1 MNCCILQTKWF
12 AGPIYTRKIKSWN
25 NVTLQP
31 RSCLYNCTQVLFQ
44 QLSNF
49 ASKKSDALFSS
60 DLSQSC
66 FLLQTS
72 EHCWDFVHLQVP
84 SISGNTLG
92 LQSFFSKSRVQG
104 FLHHQTPG
112 GRWMAACFFHTA
124 KPLLQALHA
133 MAIQWGACHRTQA
146 YVPRWHPKVPP
157 GVSERAGG
165 YPRVILCPA
174 ESHGKNWLIFVITVL
189 HGDTFIFFTK
199 KKKKKSIP
207 LHSIQSIQSP
217 VFTALSIKLPGLT
230 AGWGA
235 QPLQSLVSGHCLPC
249 TMQSFLP
256 NVQNPSAH
264 MPPLACTGSSAI
276 NTPWPGK
283 AAHYSNYVH
292 FPPLH
297 SPRPLHCPRTKH
309 SEGWCTVES
318 KPFSRRQKEK
328 CKGATKTLTFWFNP
342 ILNLLQVISSN
353 CYHTFVKKFPHF
365 LSALSWR
372 APSSSTQKLVCSHA
386 KGWRVILTKRLS
398 KPNENY
404 LRGINFKIFWD

>member
-199 KKKKKSIP
+199 KKKNQYHCTRYRVFRVQFSRP
-207 LHSIQSIQSP
+207 SLLSSQVWLLDEELSP
-217 VFTALSIKLPGLT
+217 CRALSQGTVCLVPCKVSFPMCKIHRPTCHHLRVQ
-230 AGWGA
+230 AH
-235 QPLQSLVSGHCLPC
+235 LQ
-249 TMQSFLP
+249 
-256 NVQNPSAH
+256 
-264 MPPLACTGSSAI
+264 
-276 NTPWPGK
+276 
-283 AAHYSNYVH
+283 
-292 FPPLH
+292 
-297 SPRPLHCPRTKH
+297 
-309 SEGWCTVES
+309 
-318 KPFSRRQKEK
+318 
-328 CKGATKTLTFWFNP
+328 
-342 ILNLLQVISSN
+342 
-353 CYHTFVKKFPHF
+353 
-365 LSALSWR
+365 
-372 APSSSTQKLVCSHA
+372 
-386 KGWRVILTKRLS
+386 
-398 KPNENY
+398 
-404 LRGINFKIFWD
+404 

>member
-146 YVPRWHPKVPP
+146 YVPCWHPKVPP

-199 KKKKKSIP
+199 KKKNQYHCTRYRVFRVQFSRP
-207 LHSIQSIQSP
+207 SLLSSQVWLLDEELSP
-217 VFTALSIKLPGLT
+217 CRALSQGTVCLVPCKVSFPMCKIHRPTCHHLRVQ
-230 AGWGA
+230 AH
-235 QPLQSLVSGHCLPC
+235 LQ
-249 TMQSFLP
+249 
-256 NVQNPSAH
+256 
-264 MPPLACTGSSAI
+264 
-276 NTPWPGK
+276 
-283 AAHYSNYVH
+283 
-292 FPPLH
+292 
-297 SPRPLHCPRTKH
+297 
-309 SEGWCTVES
+309 
-318 KPFSRRQKEK
+318 
-328 CKGATKTLTFWFNP
+328 
-342 ILNLLQVISSN
+342 
-353 CYHTFVKKFPHF
+353 
-365 LSALSWR
+365 
-372 APSSSTQKLVCSHA
+372 
-386 KGWRVILTKRLS
+386 
-398 KPNENY
+398 
-404 LRGINFKIFWD
+404 